1 MEVGQFKIGAI
12 IQARL
17 GSTRLPNKV
26 LMPLPLGSNQTI
38 LSQIIK
44 KIKEVDVIC
53 DVIVATSKL
62 PINDKLE
69 EYVRNLNIDC
79 FRGEEED
86 VLSRFYHISQERNF
100 DYVIR
105 FTGDNPIVD
114 TEYLKQFI
122 NNFFK
127 KKLEYSYSAN
137 LPLGCNFEMM
147 KSSEIN
153 KAYKNAENSYDK
165 EHVTPFIKKNVNI
178 KECYTFEKIEPYKN
192 LRLTIDY
199 PSDYALMTM
208 IYSLL
213 KNKQKS
219 VKNIFKLIDNNNWIV
234 NINKDNFQKKKY
246 LNIDEEINSI
256 IPTLKE
262 RELKRL
268 LELLNKIKNYNN

>member
-1 MEVGQFKIGAI
+1 MAVGQFKIGAI

-26 LMPLPLGSNQTI
+26 LMPLPLGSNETI

-44 KIKEVDVIC
+44 KIKEVDIIS

-62 PINDKLE
+62 PINDRLE
-69 EYVRNLNIDC
+69 EYVKSLNIDC

-105 FTGDNPIVD
+105 FTGDNPVVD
-114 TEYLKQFI
+114 NLYLKQFI
-122 NNFFK
+122 NNFLK
-127 KKLEYSYSAN
+127 KKLEYSYSTN

-147 KSSEIN
+147 KSSEILQ
-153 KAYKNAENSYDK
+153 AYENTEDMFDK
-165 EHVTPFIKKNVNI
+165 EHVTPFIKRNAKR
-178 KECYTFEKIEPYKN
+178 KEHFTFENIQLNEN
-192 LRLTIDY
+192 LRLSVDH

-219 VKNIFKLIDNNNWIV
+219 VKNIFKLIYNNNWMV

-246 LNIDEEINSI
+246 LNIDEEIEEI
-256 IPTLKE
+256 IPFLKE
-262 RELKRL
+262 RELVRL
-268 LELLNKIKNYNN
+268 EKLLKDIQL

>member
-1 MEVGQFKIGAI
+1 MAVGQFKIGAI

-26 LMPLPLGSNQTI
+26 LMPLPIGSNETI

-44 KIKEVDVIC
+44 KIKEVDIIS

-62 PINDKLE
+62 PINDRLE
-69 EYVRNLNIDC
+69 EYVKSLNIDC

-105 FTGDNPIVD
+105 FTGDNPVVD
-114 TEYLKQFI
+114 NLYLKQFI
-122 NNFFK
+122 NNFLK
-127 KKLEYSYSAN
+127 KKLEYSYSTN

-147 KSSEIN
+147 KSSEIVQ
-153 KAYKNAENSYDK
+153 AYENTEDMFDK
-165 EHVTPFIKKNVNI
+165 EHVTPFIKRNAKR
-178 KECYTFEKIEPYKN
+178 KEHFTFENIQLNEN
-192 LRLTIDY
+192 LRLSVDH

-219 VKNIFKLIDNNNWIV
+219 VKNIFKLIYNNNWMV

-246 LNIDEEINSI
+246 LNIDEEIEEI
-256 IPTLKE
+256 IPFLKE
-262 RELKRL
+262 RELVRL
-268 LELLNKIKNYNN
+268 EKLLKDIQL

>member
-26 LMPLPLGSNQTI
+26 LMPLPIGSNETI

-44 KIKEVDVIC
+44 KIKEVDIIS

-62 PINDKLE
+62 PINDRLE
-69 EYVRNLNIDC
+69 EYVKSLNIDC

-105 FTGDNPIVD
+105 FTGDNPVVD
-114 TEYLKQFI
+114 NLYLKQFI

-127 KKLEYSYSAN
+127 KKLEYSYSTN

-147 KSSEIN
+147 KSSEIMQ
-153 KAYKNAENSYDK
+153 AYENTEDMFDK
-165 EHVTPFIKKNVNI
+165 EHVTPFIKRNAKR
-178 KECYTFEKIEPYKN
+178 KEYFTFENIQLNEN
-192 LRLTIDY
+192 LRLSVDH

-219 VKNIFKLIDNNNWIV
+219 VKNIFKLIDNNNWMV

-246 LNIDEEINSI
+246 LNIDEEIEEI
-256 IPTLKE
+256 IPFLKE
-262 RELKRL
+262 RELVRL
-268 LELLNKIKNYNN
+268 EKLLKDIQL

>member
-17 GSTRLPNKV
+17 GSSRLPNKV
-26 LMPLPLGSNQTI
+26 LMPLPLGSNETI
-38 LSQIIK
+38 ISQIIK
-44 KIKEVDVIC
+44 KIKEVDIIS
-53 DVIVATSKL
+53 DVVVATSKL

-69 EYVRNLNIDC
+69 KYVRSLNIDC

-86 VLSRFYHISQERNF
+86 VLSRFYYISEKRNF

-127 KKLEYSYSAN
+127 KKLEYSYSTN

-147 KSSEIN
+147 KSSEIV
-153 KAYKNAENSYDK
+153 KAYENTVDVFDK
-165 EHVTPFIKKNVNI
+165 EHVTPYIKINAKRKEYFAFENI
-178 KECYTFEKIEPYKN
+178 QLNKN
-192 LRLTIDY
+192 LRLTVDY
-199 PSDYALMTM
+199 PSDYALITM
-208 IYSLL
+208 IYSSL
-213 KNKQKS
+213 KNKNKS
-219 VKNIFKLIDNNNWIV
+219 LKNILKLIDNNYWMV

-246 LNIDEEINSI
+246 LNMDEEIEDI
-256 IPTLKE
+256 LPLIKE
-262 RELKRL
+262 RQLNRL
-268 LELLNKIKNYNN
+268 QNLLINL

>member
-26 LMPLPLGSNQTI
+26 LMPLPLGSNETI

-44 KIKEVDVIC
+44 KIKEVDIIS

-165 EHVTPFIKKNVNI
+165 EHVTPLIKKNANI
-178 KECYTFEKIEPYKN
+178 KECYTFEKIEPNKN

-246 LNIDEEINSI
+246 LNIDEEIKDI
-256 IPTLKE
+256 LPLIKE

>member
-26 LMPLPLGSNQTI
+26 LMPLPIGSNETI

-44 KIKEVDVIC
+44 KIKDVDIIC

-105 FTGDNPIVD
+105 FTGDNPVVD
-114 TEYLKQFI
+114 TVYLKQFI

-127 KKLEYSYSAN
+127 KKLEYSYSTN

-147 KSSEIN
+147 KSSEIVQ
-153 KAYKNAENSYDK
+153 AYENTEDMFDK
-165 EHVTPFIKKNVNI
+165 EHVTPFIKRNAKS
-178 KECYTFEKIEPYKN
+178 KEYFTFENIQLNEN
-192 LRLTIDY
+192 LRLSVDH

-219 VKNIFKLIDNNNWIV
+219 VKNIFKLIDNNNWMV

-256 IPTLKE
+256 IPILHE
-262 RELKRL
+262 RESKRL
-268 LELLNKIKNYNN
+268 LELLNRIK